1 MEEQRPIRLEWQV
14 GNELRLSACLTFS
27 LTLFSSVS
35 QQWRWTGKREREGE
49 KEKGGERCKE
59 SILTLLQAYRLNSD
73 SLSHSPSDS
82 LQSHETLKPIKR
94 DYFKIILYI
103 QLETVSVSLGKDPAI
118 QRISAYVLPSLSS
131 SFALYLAL
139 LLCIIF
145 TSLAFQKSYLY
156 ESCIAGAL
164 VSLSLLGY
172 ETRAAQPARP
182 TLPFFPLPSIAY
194 KLTKQT
200 LGQTWGMNTVN
211 ENVKDQRN
219 IFKFLQ
225 GRICIAIKEK

>member
-1 MEEQRPIRLEWQV
+1 MNW
-14 GNELRLSACLTFS
+14 
-27 LTLFSSVS
+27 
-35 QQWRWTGKREREGE
+35 KEGDGG

-59 SILTLLQAYRLNSD
+59 SILTLLQAYRLNSS

-82 LQSHETLKPIKR
+82 LQSHKTLKPIKT
-94 DYFKIILYI
+94 DYFKIISYI
-103 QLETVSVSLGKDPAI
+103 QLEPVSLGKDPAI
-118 QRISAYVLPSLSS
+118 RRISAYVLPSICSL
-131 SFALYLAL
+131 ALYLVL

-182 TLPFFPLPSIAY
+182 TLPFFPPPFLP
-194 KLTKQT
+194 
-200 LGQTWGMNTVN
+200 
-211 ENVKDQRN
+211 
-219 IFKFLQ
+219 
-225 GRICIAIKEK
+225 

>member
-1 MEEQRPIRLEWQV
+1 MNWQ
-14 GNELRLSACLTFS
+14 EID
-27 LTLFSSVS
+27 
-35 QQWRWTGKREREGE
+35 GE
-49 KEKGGERCKE
+49 KEKGRERERCKE

-73 SLSHSPSDS
+73 SLSLSLSHSPSDS

-94 DYFKIILYI
+94 DYFKTILYI
-103 QLETVSVSLGKDPAI
+103 QLETVSISLGKDPAI
-118 QRISAYVLPSLSS
+118 QRISAYVLPSLSG
-131 SFALYLAL
+131 SFALYLVL

-182 TLPFFPLPSIAY
+182 TLFFFFSRFLP
-194 KLTKQT
+194 
-200 LGQTWGMNTVN
+200 
-211 ENVKDQRN
+211 
-219 IFKFLQ
+219 
-225 GRICIAIKEK
+225 